1 MNAVNLIPADARKR
15 RNNVSASPLTLGL
28 IGGLVA
34 ILAAAVLYV
43 SAAND
48 VTARK
53 SELAKV
59 TASVSSWQAAA
70 NSFASLEATAQQRS
84 AQLASVRAL
93 ADGRFPWSRLL
104 SQIGGLMPAKAA
116 LSSLQASAP
125 STSSSTSATGA
136 ATTTAGSTAAG
147 STASGPVISLSG
159 CAQDDSTVADTME
172 QLRRVS
178 GVSDVSLTTA
188 SSGSSGTTGAPAASS
203 SSPSGSGGCSFPV
216 QFQMSLTLSPSATGS
231 SSAGMSTT
239 SAGATPAATT
249 ATTPQA
255 GAALQ

>member
-15 RNNVSASPLTLGL
+15 RTNVSASPLTLGL
-28 IGGLVA
+28 IGGLVV

-43 SAAND
+43 SALND

-93 ADGRFPWSRLL
+93 ADGRFPWSQLL

-116 LSSLQASAP
+116 LTSLQASAP
-125 STSSSTSATGA
+125 TAASSAS
-136 ATTTAGSTAAG
+136 STAAAPTTTG
-147 STASGPVISLSG
+147 STASSSMISLTG

-172 QLRRVS
+172 HLRHVS
-178 GVSDVSLTTA
+178 GVSDVSLSTA
-188 SSGSSGTTGAPAASS
+188 SNANSGTTSTPVAGSS
-203 SSPSGSGGCSFPV
+203 SSGGAGCPFPV
-216 QFQMSLTLSPSATGS
+216 QFQMSLTLSASSTGS
-231 SSAGMSTT
+231 VAGTSTT
-239 SAGATPAATT
+239 SAATAATI
-249 ATTPQA
+249 PQP